1 MHAPPNQAEADI
13 IHMHLCFAYRL
24 HFHIWGYTQVLD
36 SGLAITWCSLSLF
49 FCVWVMQTSFISE
62 NNDVSQSTF
71 LTSSCVMARITA
83 NKQIHLSIVCVCVCA
98 CQGVVEMKAVM
109 NVWEKVVKSYGR
121 WLRIDVSNKKNE
133 DENGESSL

>member
-1 MHAPPNQAEADI
+1 
-13 IHMHLCFAYRL
+13 
-24 HFHIWGYTQVLD
+24 
-36 SGLAITWCSLSLF
+36 
-49 FCVWVMQTSFISE
+49 
-62 NNDVSQSTF
+62 
-71 LTSSCVMARITA
+71 MARITA